1 MRKIIGIGETILDII
16 FRNNQPSHAVPGGS
30 TFNTLISL
38 GRLGVPATFIS
49 EIGKDTVGDII
60 IDFMKK
66 NGVCTENLD
75 IFCEGKT
82 PISLAFLDENN
93 EARYMFYNQF
103 PEERLNFVWPRI
115 EKDDIIIFGSYFAL
129 NPALRKKVCELVE
142 FAKERKAII
151 AGNWKLNKR
160 VAEIPA
166 FTQELQAN
174 LPAERCCDVVIC
186 APYPLI
192 AALETAGQGC
202 HLGVGAQDVSEH
214 QHGAFTGE
222 VSAEQ
227 LSDLG
232 AQYCIVGHSERR
244 SYHGETDLQVNAK
257 TKILLDNSITP
268 IICVGESLAQREHDL
283 TETYVAYQVAAA
295 FSGLTAEQAMHCV
308 IAYEPLWAIG
318 TGNTAT
324 SAQAQEVCASIRAT
338 LGKLYDLETAQTISI
353 LYGGSMNAGNAA
365 ELLAQP
371 DIDGGLIGGA
381 SLKPVDFSKIVAAT
395 AQGACE

>member
-38 GRLGVPATFIS
+38 GRLGVPATLIS

-151 AGNWKLNKR
+151 YYDPNFICTLGSKGVKLFCEKGDKHFATTPVTPVSTIGAGDSFNAGVLFGLLKHDITLDKLYSLTPEEWEPIVR
-160 VAEIPA
+160 YGREFAATV
-166 FTQELQAN
+166 
-174 LPAERCCDVVIC
+174 CC
-186 APYPLI
+186 
-192 AALETAGQGC
+192 
-202 HLGVGAQDVSEH
+202 SM
-214 QHGAFTGE
+214 
-222 VSAEQ
+222 
-227 LSDLG
+227 
-232 AQYCIVGHSERR
+232 
-244 SYHGETDLQVNAK
+244 
-257 TKILLDNSITP
+257 DNYITP
-268 IICVGESLAQREHDL
+268 EF
-283 TETYVAYQVAAA
+283 AANYI
-295 FSGLTAEQAMHCV
+295 TPE
-308 IAYEPLWAIG
+308 
-318 TGNTAT
+318 
-324 SAQAQEVCASIRAT
+324 
-338 LGKLYDLETAQTISI
+338 
-353 LYGGSMNAGNAA
+353 
-365 ELLAQP
+365 
-371 DIDGGLIGGA
+371 
-381 SLKPVDFSKIVAAT
+381 
-395 AQGACE
+395 

>member
-151 AGNWKLNKR
+151 YYDPNFRDAHAHEAVKLMPS
-160 VAEIPA
+160 VLE
-166 FTQELQAN
+166 N
-174 LPAERCCDVVIC
+174 LEYADLVKGSADDFNNLFHVTDPQKIYTDHIKFYCPNFIC
-186 APYPLI
+186 
-192 AALETAGQGC
+192 
-202 HLGVGAQDVSEH
+202 
-214 QHGAFTGE
+214 
-222 VSAEQ
+222 
-227 LSDLG
+227 
-232 AQYCIVGHSERR
+232 
-244 SYHGETDLQVNAK
+244 
-257 TKILLDNSITP
+257 
-268 IICVGESLAQREHDL
+268 
-283 TETYVAYQVAAA
+283 
-295 FSGLTAEQAMHCV
+295 
-308 IAYEPLWAIG
+308 
-318 TGNTAT
+318 
-324 SAQAQEVCASIRAT
+324 T
-338 LGKLYDLETAQTISI
+338 LGSKGVKLFCEKGDKHFATTPVTPVSTI
-353 LYGGSMNAGNAA
+353 
-365 ELLAQP
+365 
-371 DIDGGLIGGA
+371 GA
-381 SLKPVDFSKIVAAT
+381 R
-395 AQGACE
+395 